1 MRIFDVSM
9 TLSEDLPV
17 WPGAPKYQL
26 QQHKTSLPKGGPK
39 TDSHFS
45 MIPHFG
51 THIDA
56 PLHFDPAGASIE
68 QLDVNLL
75 MGPCVVYEH
84 KARRDMTRE
93 DLIAMGLE
101 QGPRVLFKTA
111 NSGGIKAGV
120 DFDRD
125 YVSFAPDAI
134 DYLVEVGVKLLG
146 IDGYAIGSF
155 EKSSDPNHVRFC
167 GSGGVIIELLDLSG
181 IAPGSYELMA
191 LPVKMA
197 GLEAAP
203 ARVLLLEKNDV

>member
-1 MRIFDVSM
+1 MRIHDVSIAI
-9 TLSEDLPV
+9 SEDLPV

-26 QQHKTSLPKGGPK
+26 KQNKTTLPTGGPK
-39 TDSHFS
+39 TNSHFS

-56 PLHFDPAGASIE
+56 PLHFDPEGLAIE
-68 QLDVNLL
+68 QLDVSLL
-75 MGPCVVYEH
+75 VGPCRVYEH
-84 KARRDMTRE
+84 LARRDMTRE

-101 QGPRVLFKTA
+101 QEPRVLFKTV
-111 NSGGIKAGV
+111 NSGSIKAGV
-120 DFDRD
+120 DFNQN
-125 YVSFAPDAI
+125 YVSFEPDAI
-134 DYLVEVGVKLLG
+134 DYLVEVGVKLVG

-181 IAPGSYELMA
+181 IKPGSYELIA

-203 ARVLLLEKNDV
+203 ARVLLLEKN